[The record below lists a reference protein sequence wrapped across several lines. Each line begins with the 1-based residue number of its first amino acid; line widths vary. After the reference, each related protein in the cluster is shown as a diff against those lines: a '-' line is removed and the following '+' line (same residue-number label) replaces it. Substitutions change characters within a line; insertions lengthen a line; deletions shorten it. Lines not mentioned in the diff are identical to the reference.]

1 MSLLIIDQESIV
13 KNLKEEYFELALKE
27 RYSRTP
33 DITEALD
40 CLEYQIMNLLY
51 CQNDPSKEQEKL
63 EG

>member
-1 MSLLIIDQESIV
+1 MGLLIIDQESVV
-13 KNLKEEYFELALKE
+13 KKLKEEYFELALKE
-27 RYSRTP
+27 KYPRTP

-51 CQNDPSKEQEKL
+51 CQNDPSQEQKKL